1 MTAGATGAE
10 RFDRLRL
17 LRSPRVGPVAYRQLL
32 GRFGSAG
39 AALAALPELSVR
51 GRGSGGAGYQPAP
64 ASRIESELAAVARL
78 GGFHLIEGEAD
89 FPPLLTHAEGAPP
102 ILIARGEPKLAARSP
117 VAIVGARNAS
127 AGACRLARSMAAALA
142 TAGHAVVSGLA
153 RGVDGAAHEGALAAA
168 GAGTIAVVANGLDI
182 VFPREHAALQARI
195 AVEGL
200 LLTEYPPGTEPL
212 ARQFPARNRIIA
224 GLALGTVV
232 AEAAIRS
239 GSLLT
244 ARLAAELG
252 REVMAI
258 PGSPLDARS
267 QGCNGLIRDGATLVQ
282 DGAEVIE
289 AISGFGSILP
299 MARLAGSRPGLVS
312 EQSLAWIED
321 RDTGGPGGEAVADEP
336 ALTQDIAG
344 LLGQAPVAIDEVVRV
359 SGASVA
365 AVQQA
370 LVELE
375 IGGRLVRHAGG
386 RVSLVD

>member
-1 MTAGATGAE
+1 MALPANEKE

-17 LRSPRVGPVAYRQLL
+17 IRSPRVGPVAWRQLL

-39 AALAALPELSVR
+39 AALAALPDLSAR
-51 GRGSGGAGYQPAP
+51 GRSGPGQTYRPAP
-64 ASRIESELAAVARL
+64 EARIEAELAAVARL
-78 GGFHLIEGEAD
+78 GGFHLIAGD
-89 FPPLLTHAEGAPP
+89 DGYPPLLAQAEGMPP
-102 ILIARGEPKLAARSP
+102 VLVARGDPSLGARAP

-127 AGACRLARSMAAALA
+127 AGACRLARGMAAALA
-142 TAGHAVVSGLA
+142 GAGHAVVSGLA
-153 RGVDGAAHEGALAAA
+153 RGVDGAAHEGALAAG

-195 AVEGL
+195 GEEGL
-200 LLTEYPPGTEPL
+200 LLSEYPPGVEPL

-232 AEAAIRS
+232 AEAAVRS

-258 PGSPLDARS
+258 PGSPLDRRS

-282 DGAEVIE
+282 DAAEVIE
-289 AISGFGSILP
+289 AVSGFGALP
-299 MARLAGSRPGLVS
+299 PMTRVPGARNVS
-312 EQSLAWIED
+312 ELPLVWIEPQ
-321 RDTGGPGGEAVADEP
+321 PGQDETVADDP
-336 ALTQDIAG
+336 ALAPDIAG
-344 LLGQAPVAIDEVVRV
+344 LLGPAPVAIDDIVRA
-359 SGASVA
+359 SGAGVA

-375 IGGRLVRHAGG
+375 LAGRLARHAGG

>member
-1 MTAGATGAE
+1 VNRATHDAE

-32 GRFGSAG
+32 GRFGSAA
-39 AALAALPELSVR
+39 AALAALPDLSAR
-51 GRGSGGAGYQPAP
+51 GRSAGGTYQPAP
-64 ASRIESELAAVARL
+64 VARIEVELDAVARS
-78 GGFHLIEGEAD
+78 GAFHLIEGD
-89 FPPLLTHAEGAPP
+89 PRFPPLLAHADGAPP
-102 ILIARGEPKLAARSP
+102 ILIARGEPALATRSP

-127 AGACRLARSMAAALA
+127 AGACRLARGMAAALA

-153 RGVDGAAHEGALAAA
+153 RGVDGAAHEGALAAGA
-168 GAGTIAVVANGLDI
+168 AGTIAVLANGLDV
-182 VFPREHAALQARI
+182 VFPREHAALQARVG
-195 AVEGL
+195 VEGL

-232 AEAAIRS
+232 AEAAVRS

-258 PGSPLDARS
+258 PGSPLDPRS
-267 QGCNGLIRDGATLVQ
+267 QGCNGLIRDGAILVQ
-282 DGAEVIE
+282 DAAEVIE
-289 AISGFGSILP
+289 AISGFGPIVP
-299 MARLAGSRPGLVS
+299 MARVAGGGVS
-312 EQSLAWIED
+312 ERALAWTEEQGD
-321 RDTGGPGGEAVADEP
+321 CAGTVADDP
-336 ALTQDIAG
+336 ALTGDIARV
-344 LLGQAPVAIDEVVRV
+344 LGHSPVPIDEVVRA
-359 SGASVA
+359 SGAGVA

-375 IGGRLVRHAGG
+375 LAGRLVRHAGG
-386 RVSLVD
+386 RVSLAD

>member
-1 MTAGATGAE
+1 MPADERE

-17 LRSPRVGPVAYRQLL
+17 IRSPRVGPVAWRQLL

-39 AALAALPELSVR
+39 AALAALPDLSAR
-51 GRGSGGAGYQPAP
+51 GRGGGGQPYRPAP
-64 ASRIESELAAVARL
+64 EARIDAELAAVARL
-78 GGFHLIEGEAD
+78 GGVHLIEGDDGYPALLGQAD
-89 FPPLLTHAEGAPP
+89 GAPP
-102 ILIARGEPKLAARSP
+102 VLIARGDPSLAARAP

-127 AGACRLARSMAAALA
+127 AGACRLARGMAAALA
-142 TAGHAVVSGLA
+142 AAGHAVVSGLA
-153 RGVDGAAHEGALAAA
+153 RGVDGAAHEGALAAG

-182 VFPREHAALQARI
+182 VFPREHVALQARI
-195 AVEGL
+195 AEQGL
-200 LLTEYPPGTEPL
+200 LLSEYPPGTEPL

-232 AEAAIRS
+232 AEAAVRS

-258 PGSPLDARS
+258 PGSPLDRRS

-282 DGAEVIE
+282 DAGEVIE
-289 AISGFGSILP
+289 AISGFGPLPP
-299 MARLAGSRPGLVS
+299 MARAPRLPLVS
-312 EQSLAWIED
+312 EQPLVWID
-321 RDTGGPGGEAVADEP
+321 GHAGADEP
-336 ALTQDIAG
+336 VADDPALAPDIAA
-344 LLGQAPVAIDEVVRV
+344 LLGSAPVAIDEVVRA
-359 SGASVA
+359 SGAGVA

-375 IGGRLVRHAGG
+375 LAGRLARHAGG
-386 RVSLVD
+386 RVSLLD